1 MERLNFRI
9 VAFGHAL
16 ERWKVR
22 AKDQNR
28 FVRNE
33 TRTPACVRRIDRAT
47 CCAQRKPL
55 LGHPSA
61 HLGIVSRA
69 LTLSAMT
76 MTTVSLVE
84 DDASFCV
91 LLTRA
96 LSKDKKLKIVGLHPN
111 AEEAIREI
119 SQSKPDVV
127 LMDIK
132 LPGMDGIECLRRLK
146 MVSPPLH
153 FQALIL
159 SEYED
164 SDLVFQAFKAGASG
178 YLLKDRISVKELSA
192 AIKDVTA
199 GGAVMS
205 PSMAGKLI
213 RYFQT
218 STPSMGALSNRETE
232 VLANLAEGF
241 MYKEIAV
248 KLHISLDTVRSHV
261 SAIYAKLHVHSRAH
275 ATRHYLQQF

>member
-1 MERLNFRI
+1 MRVFVEPLNFRI
-9 VAFGHAL
+9 VGFGHAL

-22 AKDQNR
+22 TKDQNR
-28 FVRNE
+28 SVRNE
-33 TRTPACVRRIDRAT
+33 TWTPAYVRRIYRAT
-47 CCAQRKPL
+47 CCLQQIPL
-55 LGHPSA
+55 LGQPSVW
-61 HLGIVSRA
+61 LGIVSRA

-76 MTTVSLVE
+76 LTTVSLVE

-96 LSKDKKLKIVGLHPN
+96 LSKDKKLKIIGVHPT

-119 SQSKPDVV
+119 PQSKPDVV

-205 PSMAGKLI
+205 PNMAGKLI
-213 RYFQT
+213 RYFQEP
-218 STPSMGALSNRETE
+218 ST
-232 VLANLAEGF
+232 
-241 MYKEIAV
+241 K
-248 KLHISLDTVRSHV
+248 
-261 SAIYAKLHVHSRAH
+261 
-275 ATRHYLQQF
+275 